1 MFLTSSTGDQC
12 DENQTNPVKICLS
25 QLAQQFAF
33 FCMLLRIVSELAAS
47 ISAPS
52 LILTHSLELP
62 CVPYYNNIHSLAE
75 EVKLK
80 FTRCK
85 GAYQRDVFR
94 KKKTLGTYKKIWS
107 NMSEGMQII
116 IHLCQ
121 NHKGVSHFLFQCP
134 GGKAKLIYTFIA
146 NYFPLSFSF
155 CLKHQ
160 KFSGLQTT

>member
-80 FTRCK
+80 LTRCK

-94 KKKTLGTYKKIWS
+94 KKKNIG
-107 NMSEGMQII
+107 NMQEDLVKHERRHANHYSLMSKSQGCESLPVSVPWRKGKT
-116 IHLCQ
+116 HLYVYC
-121 NHKGVSHFLFQCP
+121 
-134 GGKAKLIYTFIA
+134 
-146 NYFPLSFSF
+146 
-155 CLKHQ
+155 
-160 KFSGLQTT
+160 